1 MSSQKIIYATL
12 CFLLFIYGSNVMAQK
27 PVLISIQNA
36 DVASGSGLSEDPVV
50 SGATI
55 LTITDEDPSP
65 SISINGATVVEGNS
79 GFPIRSFTLAT
90 VSGKPI
96 SVMLTSALDGDSDQR
111 LQFELHDSKYLCG
124 CYTQ

>member
-1 MSSQKIIYATL
+1 
-12 CFLLFIYGSNVMAQK
+12 MAQK

-96 SVMLTSALDGDSDQR
+96 SVMLTSALDGDSHLIARAPVHCDCDHHFPSLVQVSV
-111 LQFELHDSKYLCG
+111 QTKHDLRNIR
-124 CYTQ
+124 